1 MSRKSILEAKQKAKE
16 TNELLEYL
24 TDLIEKNDKRYSF
37 VFGAGGAG
45 KATMEIFDNKNQ
57 AGYVLKLERLEYDK
71 DGKPINLQER

>member
-1 MSRKSILEAKQKAKE
+1 MSEKSILESKRKARE

-24 TDLIEKNDKRYSF
+24 VDLVENGDKRYSF

-57 AGYVLKLERLEYDK
+57 SGYVLKLERLEYDK
-71 DGKPINLQER
+71 DGKPINL

>member
-1 MSRKSILEAKQKAKE
+1 MSEKSILEAKSKARE

-24 TDLIEKNDKRYSF
+24 VDLVENGDKRYSF
-37 VFGAGGAG
+37 VFAGSGAG

-71 DGKPINLQER
+71 DGKPINL

>member
-37 VFGAGGAG
+37 VFGLV
-45 KATMEIFDNKNQ
+45 E
-57 AGYVLKLERLEYDK
+57 
-71 DGKPINLQER
+71 QERQLWRFLIIRIRLVMF

>member
-37 VFGAGGAG
+37 VFGAGVAG
-45 KATMEIFDNKNQ
+45 NAKMEIFDNKNQ

-71 DGKPINLQER
+71 DGKPINL

>member
-37 VFGAGGAG
+37 VFGACGAE

-71 DGKPINLQER
+71 YGKPINL

>member
-45 KATMEIFDNKNQ
+45 KATM
-57 AGYVLKLERLEYDK
+57 
-71 DGKPINLQER
+71 

>member
-16 TNELLEYL
+16 TNELSEYL

-37 VFGAGGAG
+37 VFGVGGAG

-71 DGKPINLQER
+71 DGKPINL

>member
-37 VFGAGGAG
+37 VFGAGGVG

-57 AGYVLKLERLEYDK
+57 AGYVLKLERLEHDK
-71 DGKPINLQER
+71 DGKPINL

>member
-37 VFGAGGAG
+37 GFGAGGAE
-45 KATMEIFDNKNQ
+45 KATMGIFDNKNP
-57 AGYVLKLERLEYDK
+57 AG
-71 DGKPINLQER
+71 

>member
-45 KATMEIFDNKNQ
+45 KATMEILDNKNQ

-71 DGKPINLQER
+71 GGKPINL

>member
-1 MSRKSILEAKQKAKE
+1 MNRKSILEAEQKTKE

-57 AGYVLKLERLEYDK
+57 VGYVLKLEQFEYDK
-71 DGKPINLQER
+71 DGKPINL

>member
-45 KATMEIFDNKNQ
+45 KATMEIFDF
-57 AGYVLKLERLEYDK
+57 
-71 DGKPINLQER
+71 

>member
-37 VFGAGGAG
+37 VFGAGGAEE
-45 KATMEIFDNKNQ
+45 ATMEIFDNKNQ

-71 DGKPINLQER
+71 YGKPINL

>member
-1 MSRKSILEAKQKAKE
+1 MYHRRMKMSRKSILEAKQKAKE

-45 KATMEIFDNKNQ
+45 KATM
-57 AGYVLKLERLEYDK
+57 
-71 DGKPINLQER
+71 

>member
-37 VFGAGGAG
+37 VFGAGGAE
-45 KATMEIFDNKNQ
+45 KATMETFDNKNQ

-71 DGKPINLQER
+71 YGKPINL